1 VTTDHGALGRP
12 IGGPSALAGDFRR
25 FAHLTVT
32 LAFQEFKLRFFGS
45 ALGYLWQLM
54 RPLLLFGVLYII
66 FAVIIKVGGTAKYFP
81 VVLLLNVVIY
91 TFFMEVTNASVRAV
105 VDKENLVRKIRFP
118 RLVIPCSVV
127 LTGCFN
133 LGLNLIVVL
142 IFALT
147 YGVPIRWEWLLA
159 PPMAGL
165 VAVLA
170 LGCAMLLSALF
181 VRARDIAPIWE
192 VLLQAGFYGAPI
204 LYPIE
209 ALNKYPIPQQIVAC
223 NPLAALLIEL
233 RHVVIDPTAP
243 DLYTIFGGVW
253 WRMLIPIGLAVA
265 ICAVGD
271 WYFNREAP
279 RIAEN
284 L

>member
-54 RPLLLFGVLYII
+54 RPLLLFGVLYVI

-81 VVLLLNVVIY
+81 VVLLLNVVVY
-91 TFFMEVTNASVRAV
+91 TFFMEVTTASVRAV
-105 VDKENLVRKIRFP
+105 VDNENLVRKIRFP

-133 LGLNLIVVL
+133 LVLNLIVVL
-142 IFALT
+142 IFALI

-159 PPMAGL
+159 PPMVLL
-165 VAVLA
+165 VAVLT

-192 VLLQAGFYGAPI
+192 VILQAGFYGAPI

-223 NPLAALLIEL
+223 NPLAALLIEI
-233 RHVVIDPTAP
+233 RHVVVDPTAP
-243 DLYTIFGGVW
+243 DLYTVFGGAW
-253 WRMLIPIGLAVA
+253 WRTLIPIALFIGTVV
-265 ICAVGD
+265 IGY

>member
-12 IGGPSALAGDFRR
+12 IGVPSALAGDFRR

-265 ICAVGD
+265 ICAVGY

>member
-1 VTTDHGALGRP
+1 VSVDQATAGRP

-45 ALGYLWQLM
+45 ALGYFWQLM
-54 RPLLLFGVLYII
+54 RPLLLFGVLYVI
-66 FAVIIKVGGTAKYFP
+66 FAVIIKVGGHAKYFA
-81 VVLLLNVVIY
+81 VVLLLNVVVY
-91 TFFMEVTNASVRAV
+91 TFFAEVTTASVRAV

-142 IFALT
+142 IFALIS
-147 YGVPIRWEWLLA
+147 GVPVRWEWLLA
-159 PPMAGL
+159 PPMVFL

-192 VLLQAGFYGAPI
+192 VLLQVAFYGAPI

-209 ALNKYPIPQQIVAC
+209 ALAKYPIPQQIVAC
-223 NPLAALLIEL
+223 NPMAALLIEL

-243 DLYTIFGGVW
+243 DLLSVFGGVW
-253 WRMLIPIGLAVA
+253 WRVLIPIALSVA
-265 ICAVGD
+265 TCAVGF
-271 WYFNREAP
+271 WVFNREAP

>member
-1 VTTDHGALGRP
+1 VTTDHAALGRP
-12 IGGPSALAGDFRR
+12 IGGPSALAGDVRR

-32 LAFQEFKLRFFGS
+32 LAVQEFKLRFFGS

-54 RPLLLFGVLYII
+54 RPLMLFGVLYVL
-66 FAVIIKVGGTAKYFP
+66 FAVILNVGGNAKYFP
-81 VVLLLNVVIY
+81 VVLLLNVVVY
-91 TFFMEVTNASVRAV
+91 TFFAEVTTASVRAV

-142 IFALT
+142 IFALL
-147 YGVPIRWEWLLA
+147 YGVPPRWEWLLA
-159 PPMAGL
+159 PPMVFLGAI
-165 VAVLA
+165 LA

-192 VLLQAGFYGAPI
+192 VLLQLAFYGSPI

-209 ALNKYPIPQQIVAC
+209 ALNNYPIPQQIVAC
-223 NPLAALLIEL
+223 NPLAALLIEI

-243 DLYTIFGGVW
+243 DLYTVFGGVW
-253 WRMLIPIGLAVA
+253 WRVLIPVTLATATCV
-265 ICAVGD
+265 VGY